1 MLHFTLKKELR
12 HFTTEVTAHL
22 EQETL
27 VLIGHSGCGKS
38 TMLKMLSGLLS
49 PDDGEIKIN
58 DENLYNK
65 NTNVPPEER
74 NIGYVFQNYALF
86 PHLTVRD
93 NVAYGLTGLTRDE
106 QDKRV
111 NETLAFLEIKRLADS
126 KPPLLSGGEQQRVAL
141 ARALVTKPKVL
152 LLDEPLSALDV
163 STRSRVRMELKE
175 LLKKLSIPTIIVTHD
190 FEDAR
195 VLADKVAVMDQGI
208 IIQSGTQEEIARY
221 PASPFVAQFT
231 GTNLLP
237 AGEDSRTYVA
247 FDPWKVSVTLE
258 PENKQYQ
265 WQGKIRDI
273 NYNGGFIRMQIDFV
287 ENNSPFFADIPID
300 QFDQDNFIIGKTVY
314 GNIEEED
321 ARPIELSPSMAKKSG
336 KKETEQ
342 QVEKQPARKKRVRW
356 KLPALAA
363 AVLLAS
369 VLSIFAFQSN
379 SEGAAEKT
387 EMLALVA
394 ANATAPFNELMEE
407 FEKTHPNVDIEATY
421 AGTQIVR
428 TQLEQGANADLFLS
442 ADLGHIEAVQQQDL
456 VNDFFPVSLNSVTI
470 VVPKDNPLEV
480 DSLEDLGTKDIKLV
494 IGTDTVPIGIYSRE
508 VLNNANAKYG
518 DNFSQQ
524 AMDHVV
530 SFETNVKQVL
540 QKVSLGEA
548 EAGMVYPTDITP
560 DFAKNVTE
568 VEVPEEFNIVAT
580 NYISVPNKA
589 PNTELAEEFMEM
601 MLSDKGQEIFK
612 KHGYS
617 PVE

>member
-287 ENNSPFFADIPID
+287 ENDSPFFADIPID
-300 QFDQDNFIIGKTVY
+300 QFDQDNFIIGETVY